1 MSPLQSRQSGQLSHP
16 DSADAPAGLFRRLAG
31 ILYDL
36 LLLAGVLFV
45 ATALVLPFTGGEAVR
60 PHQWLYTV
68 YLLAV
73 TFLFFGWSWTHGG
86 QTLGMKAW
94 QLKVRT
100 AEGGTVDWR
109 RATLRM
115 LAACLSWGLLGL
127 GYIWI
132 LVDREHLA
140 WHDRLSATRVVR
152 ERPSGS

>member
-1 MSPLQSRQSGQLSHP
+1 MSHT

-31 ILYDL
+31 LFYDL
-36 LLLAGVLFV
+36 LLLAGILFV
-45 ATALVLPFTGGEAVR
+45 ATALVLPFTGGEAVQ

-68 YLLAV
+68 YLLTV
-73 TFLFFGWSWTHGG
+73 TFLFFGWNWTHGG

-94 QLKVRT
+94 HLKIRALDGGPVTWGSASVR
-100 AEGGTVDWR
+100 
-109 RATLRM
+109 L

-127 GYIWI
+127 GYLWI

-152 ERPSGS
+152 VRPSGS